1 MLVDGDGKIEE
12 AQSLAERAV
21 QKAPENPHFADTLG
35 LVYLKKKLGD
45 SAVHV
50 FQNLA
55 KKYPDNPTFRY
66 HYGLALVESGQ
77 KARAKAEL
85 EAALPKKPSE
95 DVRKGIETALAGIR

>member
-1 MLVDGDGKIEE
+1 
-12 AQSLAERAV
+12 
-21 QKAPENPHFADTLG
+21 